1 MPTERE
7 FMPEGRIDLGPEEM
21 RSLLAVTRRQFIWDA
36 RLPLRLVSTAS
47 ALGLYS
53 APPLNVLAFFAVPAA
68 VSSPDGTPLDL
79 VVTISSLVSE
89 IESASASSRPL
100 ELERLAA
107 ASVPVTSAMSVA
119 HLPPSDGWQVPIA
132 GVASDLTAL
141 VAEAVAEFTAR
152 SAGQSESAQ
161 QAIADEIWE
170 RTAWAALPMRV
181 LHAAKRL
188 GMLGNDSSRVTA
200 ATSGPWKR
208 FTTQRGS
215 VFTRPASTSPK
226 ARLRLII

>member
-1 MPTERE
+1 MPD
-7 FMPEGRIDLGPEEM
+7 GRITLGPEEL
-21 RSLLAVTRRQFIWDA
+21 RSLLAVIRRQFIWDS
-36 RLPLRLVSTAS
+36 RMPVRLVSTAS
-47 ALGLYS
+47 ALGIYS
-53 APPLNVLAFFAVPAA
+53 APPLNVLAFFAVPAV

-89 IESASASSRPL
+89 LESASASSRPL
-100 ELERLAA
+100 ELERLSL

-132 GVASDLTAL
+132 GVASDLTSL

-152 SAGQSESAQ
+152 SAGLSETGQ
-161 QAIADEIWE
+161 QVIADEIWE

-181 LHAAKRL
+181 LHASKRL
-188 GMLGNDSSRVTA
+188 GMLGNDSGRVSA
-200 ATSGPWKR
+200 ASSGAWKR

-215 VFTRPASTSPK
+215 VFMRRAGATTK
-226 ARLRLII
+226 ARLRLIV